1 VYIRITGTRYDGLNP
16 QATFICNG
24 AEQALSG
31 AQDRL
36 LIDLLRDDL
45 GLTGTKLGCGTGD
58 CGACTVLL
66 DGMPVNSCLVYAAEC
81 AGANVETIEGVATT
95 AQGKLLV
102 EQFAEKNAVQCGICI
117 PGFVVTSA
125 ALLGNGN
132 GKLDRDEIKD
142 ALAGNLCRCTG
153 YYPIIAAVE
162 AAMELTEE
170 ESK

>member
-1 VYIRITGTRYDGLNP
+1 VHSRITETRYNGLKSL
-16 QATFICNG
+16 ATFTCNG

-31 AQDRL
+31 AKDRL

-66 DGMPVNSCLVYAAEC
+66 DGMPVNSCLVYAVEC
-81 AGANVETIEGVATT
+81 TGANIETIEGVAAT
-95 AQGKLLV
+95 AHGKLLV

-117 PGFVVTSA
+117 PGFVVVSA
-125 ALLGNGN
+125 ALLGSANER
-132 GKLDRDEIKD
+132 LDRDEIKD

-162 AAMELTEE
+162 AAMELAEE